1 MSPVG
6 LVLVVVVPALLL
18 LAYGLIKTHRPLLRE
33 GLWAGFVAGVL
44 VAIAVISW
52 ELALEWLLPLREL
65 PPVADAAGRAMLIAA
80 IPEEGLKFCALL
92 LVVRRFVYPG
102 DLADVILTSL
112 GVALGFAVMEN
123 AGYVIRASAVSMAGG
138 GVVALVRSVS
148 AVPLH
153 VICGL
158 VMGALTAAAMRDA
171 HVGGQTGSLRLVPA
185 LLLPVL
191 IHGAYDFLLMLRR
204 RDPGAAW
211 TFQALPL
218 VMAASVAFAIMLCNV
233 MLRRARQTDWSTTP
247 GGSAAPA
254 VLGIVLLLIGLL
266 MVGVMLLAPGMLA
279 KQAMAIYCVVP
290 LMFGLDLLWTA
301 IGRTGR
307 RAWA

>member
-1 MSPVG
+1 VI
-6 LVLVVVVPALLL
+6 VPAALLL
-18 LAYGLIKTHRPLLRE
+18 SYGLIKAHRPLLRE
-33 GLWAGFVAGVL
+33 GLCAGFAAGVL

-52 ELALEWLLPLREL
+52 EMALEWLLPLHTL
-65 PPVADAAGRAMLIAA
+65 SPLADAAGRATLIAA

-92 LVVRRFVYPG
+92 VVIRRFVQPV
-102 DLADVILTSL
+102 DMADVIVTSL

-123 AGYVIRASAVSMAGG
+123 AGYVIRASAVSLTGG

-153 VICGL
+153 VVCGL
-158 VMGALTAAAMRDA
+158 VMGALTAMAMRDA
-171 HVGGQTGSLRLVPA
+171 HYSGQGNARLLVVA
-185 LLLPVL
+185 LLLPVTM
-191 IHGAYDFLLMLRR
+191 HSAYDFLLFLRR
-204 RDPGAAW
+204 RDPGALW

-218 VMAASVAFAIMLCNV
+218 VMAASVALAIVLCNV
-233 MLRRARQTDWSTTP
+233 VLRRARQSDWGASP
-247 GGSAAPA
+247 GGAAAPA
-254 VLGIVLLLIGLL
+254 TLGIFLLLVGLL
-266 MVGVMLLAPGMLA
+266 MVGVMLLAPNLLT

>member
-1 MSPVG
+1 MSPLG
-6 LVLVVVVPALLL
+6 LVLVVIVPALLL
-18 LAYGLIKTHRPLLRE
+18 LAYGLIKTRRPLLRE
-33 GLWAGFVAGVL
+33 GLCAGFVSGVL

-52 ELALEWLLPLREL
+52 EMALEWLLPLREL
-65 PPVADAAGRAMLIAA
+65 PPVADAAGRATLIAA

-92 LVVRRFVYPG
+92 VVVRRFVYPG
-102 DLADVILTSL
+102 DIADMILASL

-123 AGYVIRASAVSMAGG
+123 AGYVIRASAVSMTGG

-158 VMGALTAAAMRDA
+158 VMGALTAAAMRD
-171 HVGGQTGSLRLVPA
+171 VPLGGQASSGRLAPA

-191 IHGAYDFLLMLRR
+191 IHAAYDFLLMLRH
-204 RDPGAAW
+204 RDPSVTW
-211 TFQALPL
+211 TLQVLPL
-218 VMAASVAFAIMLCNV
+218 VMAAAVALAIVLCNA
-233 MLRRARQTDWSTTP
+233 MLRRARQLDWSAAQC
-247 GGSAAPA
+247 GAAAPA
-254 VLGIVLLLIGLL
+254 LLGSFLLLVGMLT
-266 MVGVMLLAPGMLA
+266 VGVMLLAPGMLA

-301 IGRTGR
+301 LGRTGR